1 MTTLA
6 PHQYQGF
13 EKKISGILRF
23 VTLPLEIP
31 NKINLHHWKFW
42 KIVLHPLEIPRP
54 KFKP

>member
-31 NKINLHHWKFW
+31 NKINLHHWEFW

-54 KFKP
+54 KSKP